1 MGLFNFMETFF
12 FISLG
17 ITFVLI
23 LLLVYHFKQR
33 MTVIEEKN
41 DTMFQIINNVVKE
54 MGSMKQH
61 LFRISALAAA
71 SSISVPDLGISQ
83 EPVFVP
89 APQQTSVTDHYDE
102 DEDEDDE
109 DDYTSDEEDDDDDD
123 DESNP
128 KIVVSDDED
137 EIELDVI
144 TKPNDD
150 FIPIS
155 ESIEVPHDPV
165 EVPPLELIENIP
177 PLELVDDDVDNEK
190 QEQEQEEQQQQ
201 QEQEEQQQQQ
211 QEDDLVP
218 IESEAETDV
227 AIDAEPLAKDSNLSE
242 QYKKLSLSAL
252 KSLAISKGVTTDMS
266 KMKKQQVIQLLL

>member
-71 SSISVPDLGISQ
+71 SSMSVPDLGISQ

-109 DDYTSDEEDDDDDD
+109 DDYTSDEEDDDDDDD

-177 PLELVDDDVDNEK
+177 PLELVHDDVDNEK
-190 QEQEQEEQQQQ
+190 QEQEQE
-201 QEQEEQQQQQ
+201 QEEQQ

-218 IESEAETDV
+218 IESEAVTDV